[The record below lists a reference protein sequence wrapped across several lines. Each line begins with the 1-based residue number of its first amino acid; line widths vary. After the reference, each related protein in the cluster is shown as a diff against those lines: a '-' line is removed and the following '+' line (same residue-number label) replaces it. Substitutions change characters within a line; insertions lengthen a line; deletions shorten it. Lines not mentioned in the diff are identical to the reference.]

1 MGGNRVSHD
10 RLGRKPHCESVKM
23 SWVSMYFTVLM
34 FCVHFFFF
42 TNDRCEGY
50 GEIVGR
56 VCSVACLEKEVVSAQ
71 SQSTGRM
78 LELNDWV
85 KMDCS
90 QGFTMFQWLY
100 LGLV

>member
-1 MGGNRVSHD
+1 MCLCFV
-10 RLGRKPHCESVKM
+10 
-23 SWVSMYFTVLM
+23 FI
-34 FCVHFFFF
+34 FFF

>member
-10 RLGRKPHCESVKM
+10 RLGRKPRCESVKM
-23 SWVSMYFTVLM
+23 SWVSMYFSVLM
-34 FCVHFFFF
+34 FCVHFFF

-56 VCSVACLEKEVVSAQ
+56 VCSVAC
-71 SQSTGRM
+71 QSTGRM